1 MQQIQANDHTAWLD
15 AFEPSTRPMMAQC
28 YIDVMQEDATGLT
41 QALEREDVAAVRA
54 LLHKIKGGAAMV
66 GHHLLASKAHHLLQA
81 SSLSVQGEPAL
92 IQFSRNLSQSIEHV
106 VNWQSMQTSEDA
118 GP

>member
-1 MQQIQANDHTAWLD
+1 MQQIQPNDHTAWLD

-66 GHHLLASKAHHLLQA
+66 GHHLLATEAHHLLQA
-81 SSLSVQGEPAL
+81 SSLPVQGEPVL